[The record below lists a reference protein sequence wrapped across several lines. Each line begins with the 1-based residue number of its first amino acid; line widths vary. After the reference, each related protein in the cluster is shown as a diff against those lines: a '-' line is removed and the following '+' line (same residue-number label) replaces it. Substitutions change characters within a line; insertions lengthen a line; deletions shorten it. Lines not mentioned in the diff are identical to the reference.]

1 MAGYIKKIKLLI
13 LIFCLTIPGIHAQSN
28 IGISGTINWETM
40 YLNVE
45 ITLDLVSAGIRLPAG
60 RTQGESLLN
69 AGYLGLIIP
78 GILGLQADSSS
89 TISDLIDRREFSLLE
104 AEAIALGAKKTA
116 PSLSSDMRS
125 MFSSHSISLANISS
139 AFLVR
144 SRLYPVTRILNPVS
158 AARYTGIVII
168 AADSLPVHG
177 MRETARAVPCLFP
190 KIWDSEMNLIYEK
203 NMLHSRD
210 TAMVRYSTM
219 QNIFQNNPSG
229 LSRDLQDVVGDRPLK
244 IFASGVFGINPTDL
258 IIDRSDALL
267 ILSSEENQRLLSQG
281 RVVVILDESVL
292 RHAF

>member
-1 MAGYIKKIKLLI
+1 VTGNIKKIKLLI
-13 LIFCLTIPGIHAQSN
+13 LIFCFTIPGIYAQSN
-28 IGISGTINWETM
+28 TGITGTINWETM

-69 AGYLGLIIP
+69 ADYLGLITP

-89 TISDLIDRREFSLLE
+89 TIADLIDRREFSLLE
-104 AEAIALGAKKTA
+104 AESIALGANKTA
-116 PSLSSDMRS
+116 PALSSDMRK
-125 MFSSHSISLANISS
+125 MFSSYSISLANISS
-139 AFLVR
+139 AFHSSSR
-144 SRLYPVTRILNPVS
+144 SSAVTRLLNPVS
-158 AARYTGIVII
+158 TARYTGIVII

-177 MRETARAVPCLFP
+177 MRGTAKAVPCLFP

-229 LSRDLQDVVGDRPLK
+229 LSRELQDVVGERPLR
-244 IFASGVFGINPTDL
+244 IFACGVYGINPTDL

-281 RVVVILDESVL
+281 RVAVILDESVL
-292 RHAF
+292 KHNY